1 MTDLFRDLPD
11 DELQLP
17 DTELMDF
24 GDDFPA
30 EPDIL
35 QSDSQGDQIVVLKQ
49 KITGLEHRIGYLER
63 IVKVSQMLNS
73 TLSLEPL
80 LQIIVQSATE
90 LTNTEACSIMLLDKQ
105 TGELK
110 FAEASGGV
118 SPALKK
124 VSIPL
129 DKSIGG
135 HVIRKN
141 RPILIR
147 DVTDDPR
154 WHGDVDNSG
163 DFVTHSILGVPLRV
177 RDRVIG
183 VLEVINKK
191 TEDGFNEDDIQ
202 IATTLGAQAAIAI
215 ENARLLD
222 ELQQTYRELSQIDQI
237 KNDFVSIASHELRTP
252 LAVILGYATF
262 LKDNVQGQASEQL
275 DIVLSSAVK
284 LRSLIDDMV
293 NLRHIQ
299 TNNLHIE
306 RSIFSLKNLIID
318 VIKEF
323 SQIISTK
330 RLVLTTKFTPND
342 TPLNL
347 DGDRQKIYLVFA
359 NLINN
364 AIKFT
369 SEGGRIH
376 ISVEL
381 KEHKYWINVVDT
393 GIGIPKTEY
402 NKIFDQFYQVEP
414 PLTRKYQ
421 GMGLGLSI
429 AKGMVEVHN
438 GRIWVESVVGK
449 GSKFVVVLP
458 SGPDIE
464 TE

>member
-11 DELQLP
+11 EEVEWTDPDFEDSDE
-17 DTELMDF
+17 DF
-24 GDDFPA
+24 LA
-30 EPDIL
+30 EPNVL
-35 QSDSQGDQIVVLKQ
+35 QSDSQGDQLAVLKQ
-49 KITGLEHRIGYLER
+49 KISGLEQRIGYLER

-80 LQIIVQSATE
+80 LQIMVQSATE

-110 FAEASGGV
+110 FAEASGGAT
-118 SPALKK
+118 SSLKK

-154 WHGDVDNSG
+154 WHGDVDNTG
-163 DFVTHSILGVPLRV
+163 NFVTHSILGVPLRV
-177 RDRVIG
+177 RDKVIG

-191 TEDGFNEDDIQ
+191 NEDGFNEDDIQ
-202 IATTLGAQAAIAI
+202 IATTLSAQAAIAI

-275 DIVLSSAVK
+275 DIVLNSAIK

-306 RSIFSLKNLIID
+306 RSIFSLKSLIID

-330 RLVLTTKFTPND
+330 RLILTTKFTPDD

-381 KEHKYWINVVDT
+381 KDHKYWINVVDT
-393 GIGIPKTEY
+393 GIGIPKAEY
-402 NKIFDQFYQVEP
+402 SKIFDQFYQVEP

-449 GSKFVVVLP
+449 GSKFVVVIP
-458 SGPDIE
+458 SGPDIDVE
-464 TE
+464 